1 MEDITMKIKILH
13 CSDSMFWYNRHIGE
27 TFKVVRIESD
37 RFWVRE
43 QDEFG
48 YLNFVLAKDCEVV

>member
-1 MEDITMKIKILH
+1 MKIKILH
-13 CSDSMFWYNRHIGE
+13 CSDSMFWYNKHIGE
-27 TFKVVRIESD
+27 IFKVVRIESD

-43 QDEFG
+43 QNEFG